1 MESHVKIFLD
11 SVEVPL
17 KIGIYDHE
25 QNVPQRVVVDV
36 ELYADHKT
44 YLREVD
50 KDSIIDYAVVYNA
63 ITSWAERP
71 QVQLIEDYLKE
82 LMDLCFKFD
91 AVTAARVAINKA
103 DVFGPKQGAGVELML
118 TRGDF
123 NQSEGSSS

>member
-25 QNVPQRVVVDV
+25 QNVPQRVVVDA

-44 YLREVD
+44 YLEQVD
-50 KDSIIDYAVVYNA
+50 KDSIIDYAKVYERIN
-63 ITSWAERP
+63 SWAERP

-82 LMDLCFKFD
+82 LMALCFEFET
-91 AVTAARVAINKA
+91 VTACRLSIKKA
-103 DVFGPKQGAGVELML
+103 DVFGENQGAGVELFMK
-118 TRGDF
+118 RADW
-123 NQSEGSSS
+123 SA

>member
-44 YLREVD
+44 YLAQVD
-50 KDSIIDYAVVYNA
+50 KDTIIDYAVVYNA

-82 LMDLCFKFD
+82 LMALCFEFD
-91 AVTAARVAINKA
+91 AVTASRISIKKA
-103 DVFGPKQGAGVELML
+103 DVFGENQGAGVELFL
-118 TRGDF
+118 TRD
-123 NQSEGSSS
+123 NWVS

>member
-36 ELYADHKT
+36 ELYADPKT
-44 YLREVD
+44 YLETINID
-50 KDSIIDYAVVYNA
+50 TIIDYAVVYER
-63 ITSWAERP
+63 ILSWAGRE

-82 LMDLCFKFD
+82 LMALCFEN
-91 AVTAARVAINKA
+91 AEVTACRLSIKKA
-103 DVFGPKQGAGVELML
+103 DVFGPEQGAGVEVAM
-118 TRGDF
+118 TRSDWAAR
-123 NQSEGSSS
+123 

>member
-1 MESHVKIFLD
+1 MKIFLD

-44 YLREVD
+44 YLEQVD

-82 LMDLCFKFD
+82 LMALCFEFD
-91 AVTAARVAINKA
+91 AVTAARISINKA
-103 DVFGPKQGAGVELML
+103 DVFGENQGAGVELFL
-118 TRGDF
+118 NREDWG
-123 NQSEGSSS
+123 